1 MEFNATFLV
10 SGISFVVF
18 TILMNMIF
26 YKPLQRIVEKR
37 QRFLDYNYYL
47 AKSNADKSEALL
59 KDRDDKL
66 NGAFASAKNLINE
79 KSDEANAQKDEQ
91 TAKARKESQK
101 HLDKSRLYFKNATN
115 SANEELKGQVVTL
128 AQAISDKFLVNHDK
142 IENVDNDLINKYM
155 QG

>member
-10 SGISFVVF
+10 SAVSFVIF

-26 YKPLQRIVEKR
+26 YKPLQRIVDKR

-47 AKSNADKSEALL
+47 AKSNTAKSEALL
-59 KDRDDKL
+59 KDREEKL
-66 NGAFASAKNLINE
+66 DGAFANAKNLINE
-79 KSDEANAQKDEQ
+79 KSDEANANKDEQ

-101 HLDKSRLYFKNATN
+101 HLDASRKYFKNATK
-115 SANEELKGQVVTL
+115 SANEELRNQVVSL
-128 AQAISDKFLVNHDK
+128 AQDISDKFLVNHDQIK
-142 IENVDNDLINKYM
+142 DVDADLINKYM

>member
-10 SGISFVVF
+10 SAISFVVF

>member
-10 SGISFVVF
+10 SAISFVVF

-59 KDRDDKL
+59 KDRDEKL
-66 NGAFASAKNLINE
+66 DAAFASAKNLIND
-79 KSDEANAQKDEQ
+79 KSNEANAQKDEQ

-115 SANEELKGQVVTL
+115 SANIELKSQVVTL
-128 AQAISDKFLVNHDK
+128 AQAISDRFLVNHDK

>member
-10 SGISFVVF
+10 SAISFLIF

-26 YKPLQRIVEKR
+26 YKPLQKIVNKR

-47 AKSNADKSEALL
+47 AKSNAEKSEALL
-59 KDRDDKL
+59 KDRDEKL
-66 NGAFASAKNLINE
+66 DGAFASAKNMINSM
-79 KSDEANAQKDEQ
+79 SDEANAQKDEQ

-115 SANEELKGQVVTL
+115 TANEELKGQVVVL
-128 AQAISDKFLVNHDK
+128 AQAISDKFLVNRDK

>member
-10 SGISFVVF
+10 SAISFIVF

-101 HLDKSRLYFKNATN
+101 HLDNSRLYFKNATN

>member
-10 SGISFVVF
+10 SAISFVVF
-18 TILMNMIF
+18 TILMIF

-59 KDRDDKL
+59 KDRDEKL
-66 NGAFASAKNLINE
+66 DGAFASAKNLINN
-79 KSDEANAQKDEQ
+79 KSNEANVQKDEQ

-115 SANEELKGQVVTL
+115 SANIELKSQVVTL
-128 AQAISDKFLVNHDK
+128 AQAISDRFLVNHDK

>member
-10 SGISFVVF
+10 SAMSFVVF
-18 TILMNMIF
+18 TILMNMVF
-26 YKPLQRIVEKR
+26 YKPLQKIVEKR
-37 QRFLDYNYYL
+37 QRFLDYNFYL

-66 NGAFASAKNLINE
+66 NDAFARAKDLINE
-79 KSDEANAQKDEQ
+79 KSEGANIQKDEQ

>member
-10 SGISFVVF
+10 SAISFVVF

-37 QRFLDYNYYL
+37 QRFLDYNYYI

>member
-10 SGISFVVF
+10 SAISFVVF

-101 HLDKSRLYFKNATN
+101 HLDKNRLYFKNATN

>member
-10 SGISFVVF
+10 SAISFVVF

-59 KDRDDKL
+59 KDRDEKL
-66 NGAFASAKNLINE
+66 DGAFASAKNLINN
-79 KSDEANAQKDEQ
+79 KSNEANVQKDEQ
-91 TAKARKESQK
+91 TAKAIKESQK
-101 HLDKSRLYFKNATN
+101 HLDNSRLYFKNATN
-115 SANEELKGQVVTL
+115 SANIELKSQVVTL
-128 AQAISDKFLVNHDK
+128 AQAISDRFLVNHDK